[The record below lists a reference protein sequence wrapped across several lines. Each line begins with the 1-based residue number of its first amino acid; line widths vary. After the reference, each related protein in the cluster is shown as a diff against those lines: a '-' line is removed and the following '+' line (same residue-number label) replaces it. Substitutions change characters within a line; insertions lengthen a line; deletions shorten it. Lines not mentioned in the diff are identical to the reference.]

1 MPGDGGGLFMGLTS
15 GCVRALYKLI
25 LPYAYS
31 SSTPAGP
38 TSSHDSFI
46 TSSTSS
52 GVKIGLMLQ
61 IIAMRPAVNGV
72 ANEVPLAECLEGH
85 FWLRGYVTSCYV
97 ARLLLILNNN
107 LRWEWVGR
115 LLA

>member
-1 MPGDGGGLFMGLTS
+1 MPGDRLRLGDLDGLEVSDGGGLFVGLTS

-38 TSSHDSFI
+38 TSSHDSFS

-72 ANEVPLAECLEGH
+72 ENDVPEAAPYPL
-85 FWLRGYVTSCYV
+85 FIPVV
-97 ARLLLILNNN
+97 
-107 LRWEWVGR
+107 
-115 LLA
+115 